1 MEVNRR
7 IEYFCV
13 GALAAAVL
21 LLEGA
26 LTRFLA
32 VAQFYHFAFL
42 VVSLALLGFGASGA
56 LLSMFPQW
64 YSKNSEPAAQENLGR
79 LLATSGVGF
88 AVGVGLIFL
97 VVNHLPFDSYSITWD
112 RRQVF
117 YFILYYLVLTIPFVF
132 AGMGIGGVLSNRTNV
147 SNVVYAINLLG
158 SAIGIL
164 LALLIIQFSGVPGA
178 LLASALIGLSAG
190 IVRYKNQR
198 RIIRYLFLGILGLG
212 CVALGFLT
220 WVNLAGSGDI
230 LITVSPYKGLA
241 YARKIPGS
249 ENLFGKWNAIS
260 RLDVIAQASTRVMPG
275 LSYVYTETPPM
286 QSGMALDADNL
297 QPITQVHPDEFE
309 AAEYLPES
317 FGFQIKP
324 MAKVLV
330 IDPGAGLGVL
340 QALAGSARKI
350 TAVVNNPLILEAI
363 SNTAPNTDPYNHQNV
378 KSVIESS
385 RVFLESNVERYDI
398 IFVPLIDP
406 YRPVANGAYSLA
418 ETYTLTVEA
427 FTDMLFNLSEDGV
440 FVVTRWLQTPPSEE
454 IRTVATVLDAL
465 ARLNLESLEEKFVAY
480 RSIQTM
486 TILVKPSGW
495 IEPELSALR
504 DFVDSRHFDL
514 IWAPDIRLDELNR
527 YNRLPEPVYYREIS
541 DLLKMSDR
549 EKYYTDHS
557 FAIQPATDDHP
568 FFFHFFKWTQT
579 PQIMATLGRVW
590 QPFGGS
596 GYFVLLALLILVS
609 GFSLIFIIL
618 PVAIKNRKPI
628 DDLFSRGSEDDKST
642 SASRWRVL
650 LYFGSIGLAFLFIE
664 IPLIQKGILFFGH
677 PIYAFTVVVITILLF
692 SSIGSAI
699 SYKDWLPK
707 RWIFIVLVVLA
718 IITPVLIIL
727 LQQVV
732 LGMPVGFRILLF
744 VMSLAP
750 LGILMGLPFPLGLN
764 WLVRIGSE
772 QAPWAWAVNGCAS
785 VIAAVLAAILSLS
798 YGFTLVFLLGACF
811 YGIAGIIAMNF
822 LGKPKPVSGLL

>member
-1 MEVNRR
+1 MLLNRR

-56 LLSMFPQW
+56 LLSLFPHW
-64 YSKNSEPAAQENLGR
+64 YSMNSDGQENLGR
-79 LLATSGVGF
+79 LLAVSGVGF
-88 AVGVGLIFL
+88 AASVGLLFFT
-97 VVNHLPFDSYSITWD
+97 VNLLPFDSYSITWD
-112 RRQVF
+112 RRQVL
-117 YFILYYLVLTIPFVF
+117 YFILYYLVLTIPFIF
-132 AGMGIGGVLSNRTNV
+132 AGMGIGGVLSNRADE
-147 SNVVYAINLLG
+147 SNVVYAVNLLG

-164 LALLIIQFSGVPGA
+164 SALLVMQFSGVPGA

-190 IVRYKNQR
+190 IVRYKAQR
-198 RIIRYLFLGILGLG
+198 KLFRYSFLGILSLG
-212 CVALGFLT
+212 FVALGLLT
-220 WVNLAGSGDI
+220 WVNLGGRTDI
-230 LITVSPYKGLA
+230 FITISPYKGLA
-241 YARKIPGS
+241 YARRIPGS

-275 LSYVYTETPPM
+275 LSYAYTETPPL

-324 MAKVLV
+324 MARALV
-330 IDPGAGLGVL
+330 IDPGAGLGIL
-340 QALAGSARKI
+340 QALAGGASQV
-350 TAVVNNPLILEAI
+350 TGVVNNPLILEAVAD
-363 SNTAPNTDPYNHQNV
+363 TASETDPYKHQYV

-385 RVFLESNVERYDI
+385 RVFLGSKGERYDI

-406 YRPVANGAYSLA
+406 YRPVASGAYSLA

-427 FTDMLFNLSEDGV
+427 FTDVLLRLSEDGV
-440 FVVTRWLQTPPSEE
+440 FVITRWLQTPPSEE
-454 IRTVATVLDAL
+454 IRAMATVLEAL
-465 ARLNLESLEEKFVAY
+465 AKLNIKSPGEKIVAY

-495 IEPELSALR
+495 IESELSALR
-504 DFVDSRHFDL
+504 EFADSRRFDL
-514 IWAPDIRLDELNR
+514 IWAPDIKPEELNR
-527 YNRLPEPVYYREIS
+527 YNRMAEPVYYQDIS
-541 DLLKMSDR
+541 DLLIVSDR
-549 EKYYTDHS
+549 DEYYAEHS
-557 FAIQPATDDHP
+557 FAVQPATDDHP

-609 GFSLIFIIL
+609 GFSVILIVL
-618 PVAIKNRKPI
+618 PVVIKNRTPH
-628 DDLFSRGSEDDKST
+628 DPLNPTGTEHNKST
-642 SASRWRVL
+642 PASRWRVFV
-650 LYFGSIGLAFLFIE
+650 YFGSIGLAFLFIE

-677 PIYAFTVVVITILLF
+677 PIYAFTIVVISILLF

-699 SYKDWLPK
+699 SDKDWLPK
-707 RWIFIVLVVLA
+707 RWAFILLVGLA
-718 IITPVLIIL
+718 LITPILIIL
-727 LQQVV
+727 FQQFA
-732 LGMPVGFRILLF
+732 LGMPVGLRIMLF
-744 VMSLAP
+744 VIGLAP
-750 LGILMGLPFPLGLN
+750 LGLLMGMPFPLGLS
-764 WLVRIGSE
+764 WLERSRTK
-772 QAPWAWAVNGCAS
+772 QTPWAWAVNGCAS

-798 YGFTLVFLLGACF
+798 YGFTLVFILGAFF
-811 YGIAGIIAMNF
+811 YGIAGIIAMDF
-822 LGKPKPVSGLL
+822 WGKRKPVSGLL